1 MIPVCFKDCLLLL
14 TYDKFTDAQ
23 ICNAK
28 MALFS
33 VLKLDGLDAV
43 WSVLPEKRKRETEIE
58 RQKERE
64 RERGKNAEI
73 AGGWSNEQKSGR
85 ESYGKGKM

>member
-1 MIPVCFKDCLLLL
+1 MWYQFVSRIVSLFAW
-14 TYDKFTDAQ
+14 DKFSDAQ

-43 WSVLPEKRKRETEIE
+43 WSVLP
-58 RQKERE
+58 QKERE
-64 RERGKNAEI
+64 RQQRENVVRMQKLLVAEVMSKKV
-73 AGGWSNEQKSGR
+73 G

>member
-1 MIPVCFKDCLLLL
+1 
-14 TYDKFTDAQ
+14 
-23 ICNAK
+23 

-43 WSVLPEKRKRETEIE
+43 WSVLPEKERERDRYRETEIE

>member
-1 MIPVCFKDCLLLL
+1 
-14 TYDKFTDAQ
+14 
-23 ICNAK
+23 

-43 WSVLPEKRKRETEIE
+43 WSVLP
-58 RQKERE
+58 QKERE
-64 RERGKNAEI
+64 RERDRKRERERERENAVRM
-73 AGGWSNEQKSGR
+73 QKLLVAEVMSKKVG